1 MAMRFVNLLFVA
13 ALLAVIAGAAA
24 AAGIRPA
31 VAADENRVALV
42 IGNAAYKMGA
52 LQNPVNDARAM
63 AAVLKQI
70 GFQVIAIENATKP
83 EMERAVA
90 EFGHALTPGS
100 VALFYYAGHGLQLNG
115 HNFLVP
121 VDAEIST
128 EADVRL
134 QALDSDAIVD
144 QLVAAGSDVNLMI
157 LDACRN
163 NPFEQRFRS
172 QGGGLAQIDAPK
184 GTLIAYATAPG
195 HVASDGAGGNGLY
208 TSKLIEAI
216 RTPGIPIEEMFKRV
230 RVAVSQATGDAQTPW
245 EASSLVGDF
254 YFSGPTT
261 IVVNAPVDRDALY
274 WQSVKDSSEPALIQ
288 TYLDQFP
295 QGAFAP
301 LAKARIAALR
311 TPAVPTAPAAPAATL
326 GLAIG
331 FDGVW
336 IGSYDCGPIP
346 GTQIPA
352 FTNKSR
358 IFAIKQG
365 RIAGVLRW
373 HRKDGAIGTN
383 TYGGTVTDDGR
394 VTIVGLGV
402 YDSGGKTYRIYHS
415 GKIVNG
421 ELTAD
426 GKEGARSCSLTFR
439 RAPPDA
445 AAAGRPT
452 PVALTSIA
460 AADGTWQGLYKCGP
474 LGQKLPPFE
483 ATDRVLTVK
492 DGRISGRVQWKRAED
507 GASGQELFSGL
518 IGNDGEVVIVGS
530 GLDDSG
536 GGYPIYDY
544 GTLANGHLTAAGKH
558 SGRTCTLDYLRAP
571 AP

>member
-1 MAMRFVNLLFVA
+1 MAIRFVNLLFVA

-157 LDACRN
+157 LDA
-163 NPFEQRFRS
+163 
-172 QGGGLAQIDAPK
+172 
-184 GTLIAYATAPG
+184 
-195 HVASDGAGGNGLY
+195 GGNGLY

-261 IVVNAPVDRDALY
+261 VVVNAPVD
-274 WQSVKDSSEPALIQ
+274 
-288 TYLDQFP
+288 
-295 QGAFAP
+295 
-301 LAKARIAALR
+301 
-311 TPAVPTAPAAPAATL
+311 
-326 GLAIG
+326 
-331 FDGVW
+331 
-336 IGSYDCGPIP
+336 
-346 GTQIPA
+346 
-352 FTNKSR
+352 
-358 IFAIKQG
+358 
-365 RIAGVLRW
+365 
-373 HRKDGAIGTN
+373 
-383 TYGGTVTDDGR
+383 
-394 VTIVGLGV
+394 
-402 YDSGGKTYRIYHS
+402 
-415 GKIVNG
+415 
-421 ELTAD
+421 
-426 GKEGARSCSLTFR
+426 
-439 RAPPDA
+439 
-445 AAAGRPT
+445 
-452 PVALTSIA
+452 
-460 AADGTWQGLYKCGP
+460 
-474 LGQKLPPFE
+474 
-483 ATDRVLTVK
+483 
-492 DGRISGRVQWKRAED
+492 
-507 GASGQELFSGL
+507 
-518 IGNDGEVVIVGS
+518 
-530 GLDDSG
+530 
-536 GGYPIYDY
+536 
-544 GTLANGHLTAAGKH
+544 
-558 SGRTCTLDYLRAP
+558 
-571 AP
+571 